1 MYYNSK
7 YFYLQLVDKFFVII
21 FFILSFNFLLNYSL
35 YNNNKFI
42 FFHDIVLCIYN
53 YKLYV

>member
-21 FFILSFNFLLNYSL
+21 FFILSFNFLLNYLL

>member
-42 FFHDIVLCIYN
+42 FFHDIVLYIYN